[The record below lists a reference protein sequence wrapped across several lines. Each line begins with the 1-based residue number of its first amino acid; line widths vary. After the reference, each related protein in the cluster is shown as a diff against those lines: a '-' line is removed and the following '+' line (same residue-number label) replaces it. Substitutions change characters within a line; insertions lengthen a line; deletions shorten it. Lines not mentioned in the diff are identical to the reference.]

1 MINHVIISKN
11 FQKEAKDLLKKFH
24 TLKESIDSI
33 ISKLIEDPHCGDPY
47 GQKIY
52 KVRLADKSKG
62 GGKSG
67 GFRILYYHLIKNE
80 EGITILLMSIFDK
93 SEHATITKSE
103 AVKKLNKIL
112 DEL

>member
-1 MINHVIISKN
+1 MTNKVIISRN
-11 FQKEAKDLLKKFH
+11 FQREAKDLLKKFH
-24 TLKESIDSI
+24 TLKESIGS
-33 ISKLIEDPHCGDPY
+33 LIEKLTDDPYSGEPY

-52 KVRLADKSKG
+52 KIRLADKSKG

-67 GFRILYYHLIKNE
+67 GFRVLYYHIIKDE

-93 SEHATITKSE
+93 SNRATITKDE
-103 AVKKLNKIL
+103 ALKKLAKIL